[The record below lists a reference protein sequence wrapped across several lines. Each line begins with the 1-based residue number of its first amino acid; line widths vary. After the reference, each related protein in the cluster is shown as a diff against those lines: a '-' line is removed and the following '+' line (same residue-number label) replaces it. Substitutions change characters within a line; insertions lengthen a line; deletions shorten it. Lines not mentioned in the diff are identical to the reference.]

1 MAAAVVALLAAAAIL
16 QSCVSSAPGVRPPLG
31 TAPARPEV
39 KELEPPQPAPRT
51 AAIAMAK
58 IVVFARPDPAAADL
72 TRHARTPV
80 PMLATKPKAAP
91 ESAPTDDGAEPTP
104 ADDDGDA
111 TAGQGAV
118 VREPAKP
125 APAPFWADDPPVDDR
140 YWPRRWDRTFRKY
153 SRRFFGAAFDWR
165 WFKAQGIAESAL
177 QADALSHA
185 GAQGLMQIMP
195 ATWGDIAR
203 HLSVTDPWD
212 PRHSIAAGIYY
223 DRWLFE
229 QWRIDDL
236 LQRMAMTLA
245 SYNAGAARV
254 MRARDRCSASCDTWP
269 AVAPYAPGETRAY
282 VCRIGHLIGLE
293 LCVADRS
300 SAASGC

>member
-1 MAAAVVALLAAAAIL
+1 MAAAVIALLAVAAIL
-16 QSCVSSAPGVRPPLG
+16 QSCASPAPGVRPPLG
-31 TAPARPEV
+31 TVPARPEV
-39 KELEPPQPAPRT
+39 KEEEPAPPAQRAT
-51 AAIAMAK
+51 AATK
-58 IVVFARPDPAAADL
+58 IVVVAKPDPAAADL
-72 TRHARTPV
+72 TRHERTPV
-80 PMLATKPKAAP
+80 PNFAAKPETAAK
-91 ESAPTDDGAEPTP
+91 PTTP
-104 ADDDGDA
+104 VAAVGPAVADDDGTA
-111 TAGQGAV
+111 TPGQGAV
-118 VREPAKP
+118 ALEPAKP
-125 APAPFWADDPPVDDR
+125 APALSWAADPPADDR

-165 WFKAQGIAESAL
+165 WFKAQGIAESGL
-177 QADALSHA
+177 QADSLSHA

-203 HLSVTDPWD
+203 RLSVTDPWD

-269 AVAPYAPGETRAY
+269 AVAPHAPGETRAY

-293 LCVADRS
+293 LCVADRL